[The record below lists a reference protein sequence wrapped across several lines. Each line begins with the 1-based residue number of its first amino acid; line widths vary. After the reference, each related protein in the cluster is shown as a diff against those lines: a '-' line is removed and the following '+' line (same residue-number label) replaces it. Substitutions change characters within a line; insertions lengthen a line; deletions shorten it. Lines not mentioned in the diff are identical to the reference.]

1 MKRMMIVIVLCVA
14 LAGVSGCATNKAALC
29 QDAQLGIMA
38 ADLAL
43 EQNPEGAVLAY
54 WKQWRIGAVAVFNA
68 YCLTP

>member
-1 MKRMMIVIVLCVA
+1 MKRLTILA
-14 LAGVSGCATNKAALC
+14 LLVVTLTSVGCATNKAALC
-29 QDAQLGIMA
+29 KDAQLGIMA

-54 WKQWRIGAVAVFNA
+54 WKQWRAGAVAVFNA